1 MYTTLMKYFL
11 YYPQR
16 RLEDKVKFSFSAKKS
31 AETNWREG
39 AEREM
44 VRKKEIK
51 TRKRGEKE
59 RQREEERG
67 RVRQR

>member
-1 MYTTLMKYFL
+1 MKYFL
-11 YYPQR
+11 YYPQG

-39 AEREM
+39 AESKTREM